1 MTDEPPIREPDT
13 DRPSQDPTQASP
25 LLASRRLLHAMLLLV
40 LVVPAT
46 LWLLWPREDADVA
59 GPIGSDVGAA
69 APDFGLTLFDGTDF
83 TLSSHLANDARPIV
97 LNLWASWCV
106 PCRIEMPAIDAV
118 ANRRPDIFFLGIAV
132 QDTEAAARAFADEVG
147 VGYSLGYDVDGTILE
162 KYPILGL
169 PATWIIA
176 GDGTVAAQFFGQL
189 DEGTLTELIEEN
201 T

>member
-1 MTDEPPIREPDT
+1 M
-13 DRPSQDPTQASP
+13 
-25 LLASRRLLHAMLLLV
+25 
-40 LVVPAT
+40 PAT
-46 LWLLWPREDADVA
+46 LWLLWPREDADLA
-59 GPIGSDVGAA
+59 GPIESDVGAA
-69 APDFGLTLFDGTDF
+69 APDFGLTLFDGTNF

-106 PCRIEMPAIDAV
+106 PCRIEMPAIDSV

-147 VGYSLGYDVDGTILE
+147 VGYPLGYDIDGTILK

-189 DEGTLTELIEEN
+189 DKDTLTELVEEN

>member
-1 MTDEPPIREPDT
+1 MTDEPPIPEPDT
-13 DRPSQDPTQASP
+13 GRPSQDPTRASP
-25 LLASRRLLHAMLLLV
+25 LLSSRRLLQAMLLLV

-46 LWLLWPREDADVA
+46 LWLFRPRDDAEAA

-83 TLSSHLANDARPIV
+83 TLSSHMANDARPIV

-106 PCRIEMPAIDAV
+106 PCRIEMPAIDSV
-118 ANRRPDIFFLGIAV
+118 ANRRPDILFLGIAV
-132 QDTEAAARAFADEVG
+132 RDTEAAARAFADEVG
-147 VGYSLGYDVDGTILE
+147 VGYPLGYDIDGTILE

-189 DEGTLTELIEEN
+189 DEDTLTELIEEN